1 MNHVGCRKITR
12 ALSETEKAKQKRK
25 LVTWPDFVNQGR
37 ADSLQVS
44 RSVSH
49 TAIEA
54 IANEVAE

>member
-1 MNHVGCRKITR
+1 M
-12 ALSETEKAKQKRK
+12 ALISSIKA
-25 LVTWPDFVNQGR
+25 VR

-54 IANEVAE
+54 IANEVGE